1 MHDIVSSVDGAMFWP
16 QDPLRERC
24 LALLLVLLHNR
35 RYFTLSRFTTVLSWL
50 AALRNVCRVDT
61 AWAPCVATKVG
72 FLSRF
77 LCMPVLVTELI
88 I

>member
-35 RYFTLSRFTTVLSWL
+35 RY
-50 AALRNVCRVDT
+50 
-61 AWAPCVATKVG
+61 
-72 FLSRF
+72 
-77 LCMPVLVTELI
+77 VTFH
-88 I
+88 